1 MIDIKNIT
9 KSFGS
14 LQVLKGI
21 DLHIDKGEVVSIVG
35 RFLEHA
41 RAYWFRNNDDPFLLI
56 GSADLMPR
64 NLDGRIAVL
73 VPVLD
78 PAIRSRI
85 KATLDLQL
93 ADNVQSWKLQS
104 DGTYVRL
111 APPRR
116 GKAVDSQE
124 VLAKHYGRVE

>member
-1 MIDIKNIT
+1 M
-9 KSFGS
+9 
-14 LQVLKGI
+14 
-21 DLHIDKGEVVSIVG
+21 
-35 RFLEHA
+35 
-41 RAYWFRNNDDPFLLI
+41 
-56 GSADLMPR
+56 
-64 NLDGRIAVL
+64 
-73 VPVLD
+73 
-78 PAIRSRI
+78 RSRI

-111 APPRR
+111 APPRH

>member
-1 MIDIKNIT
+1 
-9 KSFGS
+9 
-14 LQVLKGI
+14 
-21 DLHIDKGEVVSIVG
+21 
-35 RFLEHA
+35 
-41 RAYWFRNNDDPFLLI
+41 
-56 GSADLMPR
+56 MPR
-64 NLDGRIAVL
+64 NLDGRIEVL

-85 KATLDLQL
+85 KATLDLQF

-111 APPRR
+111 APPRH